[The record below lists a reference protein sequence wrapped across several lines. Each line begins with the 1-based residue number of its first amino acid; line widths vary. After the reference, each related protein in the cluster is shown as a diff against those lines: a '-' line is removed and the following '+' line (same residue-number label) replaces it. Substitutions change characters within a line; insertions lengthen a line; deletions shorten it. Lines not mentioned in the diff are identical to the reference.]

1 MQPLS
6 IAENRNAAPVDPLPS
21 WNQGIIKARILNFVK
36 NVTDSESTNYITPED
51 RIAVFDNDGT
61 LWAEKP
67 TYFQGFFV
75 LNRLEELSKSNPEIS
90 RNPQLQQLLNKNF
103 TNLQLLTKKDIMSL
117 VMLTHSNITQHE
129 FNRMVQKWAE
139 TAHHPQTQ
147 KRFVQMVYQPMNELI
162 DFLKHNHFK
171 TFIVSGGGIDFVRE
185 ALSNVY
191 GIPTDQIIGSSIKF
205 KYISGTNMGN
215 STILREPE
223 LASFNEKE
231 VKPENIQ
238 LHIGKVP
245 VFTAGNSDGDLEML
259 RYTADNNSP
268 GKSLEILVHHDDGSR
283 EYSYDTGSENVLI
296 EAQRR
301 NWTIV
306 SMKDDFRIIYP
317 NTNSANY

>member
-6 IAENRNAAPVDPLPS
+6 IGENRNATAVDPLPS
-21 WNQGIIKARILNFVK
+21 WNQGNVKARILNFVK
-36 NVTDSESTNYITPED
+36 NVTNSENTNYITPED

-75 LNRLEELSKSNPEIS
+75 LDRLEELSKSNPEIS
-90 RNPQLQQLLNKNF
+90 RNPQLQQLLNKDF
-103 TNLQLLTKKDIMSL
+103 TNLQQLSKKDIMSL

-129 FNRMVQKWAE
+129 FNKMVQKWAE

-162 DFLKHNHFK
+162 NFLKLNHFK
-171 TFIVSGGGIDFVRE
+171 TFIVSGGGIDFIRE

-191 GIPTDQIIGSSIKF
+191 GIPPDQIIGSSIKF
-205 KYISGTNMGN
+205 RYINGTNRGN

-245 VFTAGNSDGDLEML
+245 VFAAGNADGDLEML
-259 RYTADNNSP
+259 RYTADNNSL
-268 GKSLEILVHHDDGSR
+268 GKSLEILVHHDDGVR
-283 EYSYDTGSENVLI
+283 EYSYDTQSENVLI
-296 EAQRR
+296 EAQGR

-317 NTNSANY
+317 DTNSTN

>member
-1 MQPLS
+1 MS
-6 IAENRNAAPVDPLPS
+6 IVENRNATAAVDPLPS
-21 WNQGIIKARILNFVK
+21 WNQGNVKARILNFVK
-36 NVTDSESTNYITPED
+36 NVTNSENTNYITPED

-75 LNRLEELSKSNPEIS
+75 LDRLEELSKSNPEIS
-90 RNPQLQQLLNKNF
+90 RNPQLQLLLNKDF
-103 TNLQLLTKKDIMSL
+103 TNLQQLSKKDIMSL

-129 FNRMVQKWAE
+129 FNKLVQKWAE

-162 DFLKHNHFK
+162 DFLKVNDFK
-171 TFIVSGGGIDFVRE
+171 TFIVTGGGIDFVRE

-191 GIPTDQIIGSSIKF
+191 GIPPDQIIGSSIKF
-205 KYISGTNMGN
+205 RYINGTNRGN

-245 VFTAGNSDGDLEML
+245 VFAAGNSDGDLEML
-259 RYTADNNSP
+259 RYTADNNSV
-268 GKSLEILVHHDDGSR
+268 GKSLEIIVHHDDGVR

-317 NTNSANY
+317 NTNSTN

>member
-6 IAENRNAAPVDPLPS
+6 IAENRNATAVDPLPS
-21 WNQGIIKARILNFVK
+21 WNQGNVKARILNFVK
-36 NVTDSESTNYITPED
+36 NVTNSENTNYITPED

-75 LNRLEELSKSNPEIS
+75 LDRLEELSKSNPEIS
-90 RNPQLQQLLNKNF
+90 RNPQLQQLLNKDF
-103 TNLQLLTKKDIMSL
+103 TNLQQLSKKDIMSL

-129 FNRMVQKWAE
+129 FNKMVQKWAE

-162 DFLKHNHFK
+162 DFLKINDFK
-171 TFIVSGGGIDFVRE
+171 TFIVTGGGIDFVRE

-191 GIPTDQIIGSSIKF
+191 GIPPDQIIGSSIKF
-205 KYISGTNMGN
+205 RYINGTNRGN

-245 VFTAGNSDGDLEML
+245 VFAAGNADGDLEML
-259 RYTADNNSP
+259 RYTADNNSL
-268 GKSLEILVHHDDGSR
+268 GKSLEILVHHDDGVR
-283 EYSYDTGSENVLI
+283 EYSYDTQSENVLI
-296 EAQRR
+296 EAQGR

-317 NTNSANY
+317 DTNSTN

>member
-6 IAENRNAAPVDPLPS
+6 IAENRNATAVDPLPS
-21 WNQGIIKARILNFVK
+21 WNQGNVKARILNFVK
-36 NVTDSESTNYITPED
+36 NVTNSENTNYITPED

-75 LNRLEELSKSNPEIS
+75 LDRLEELSKSNPEIS

-103 TNLQLLTKKDIMSL
+103 TNLQLSKKDIMSL

-129 FNRMVQKWAE
+129 FNKMVQKWAE

-162 DFLKHNHFK
+162 DFLKLNHFK
-171 TFIVSGGGIDFVRE
+171 TFIVSGGGIDFIRE
-185 ALSNVY
+185 VLSNVY
-191 GIPTDQIIGSSIKF
+191 GIPPDQIIGSSIKF
-205 KYISGTNMGN
+205 RYINGTNRGN

-245 VFTAGNSDGDLEML
+245 VFAAGNADGDLEML
-259 RYTADNNSP
+259 RYTADNNSL
-268 GKSLEILVHHDDGSR
+268 GKSLEILVHHDDGVR
-283 EYSYDTGSENVLI
+283 EYSYDTQSENVLI
-296 EAQRR
+296 EAQGR

-317 NTNSANY
+317 DTNSTN